1 MLSKEI
7 GPLEQAPAYLIYR
20 LSRLLRH
27 NLRKI
32 LVSNGLDISP
42 EQYFILYKLYLK
54 DGVSQADL
62 ADSAFGDFP
71 NMTRILDGLE
81 KKKLIRRQKDPK
93 DRRKYLIRLTDKGT
107 SNMENLKQPILKER
121 EKLFGSFSESEFGV
135 LLSALNQ
142 LQTILED

>member
-1 MLSKEI
+1 MKSQEM
-7 GPLEQAPAYLIYR
+7 GALEDAPAYIIYR

-32 LVSNGLDISP
+32 LTTNGLDISP
-42 EQYFILYKLYLK
+42 EQYFILYKLFLK

-62 ADSAFGDFP
+62 ADAAFGDFP

-93 DRRKYLIRLTDKGT
+93 DRRRYLIRLTEKGT
-107 SNMENLKQPILKER
+107 LSMENLKQPILKER
-121 EKLFGSFSESEFGV
+121 EKLFGTFGEDEMET
-135 LLSALNQ
+135 LLSSLNR
-142 LQTILED
+142 LQAVLDH